1 MASLAKRLSS
11 SSRVGEDEDDDD
23 EEKTTANSQEVS
35 AHVAKKGLVLQASPV
50 KEAAFTA
57 SASVR
62 KGLKPLMPPGV
73 SSS

>member
-1 MASLAKRLSS
+1 MASGGAVVRPEASAGL
-11 SSRVGEDEDDDD
+11 
-23 EEKTTANSQEVS
+23 S